1 MWKSNF
7 IQILFKYVISEKIGP
22 RKNLCTWVD
31 GSSNV
36 ETLSSL
42 ELRGEREQ
50 LLVLGVQL
58 RVGLA
63 EDEHL
68 GPPVL
73 GVRRSLFQ
81 AQQTEAGGG
90 QSQTSD
96 SISPLFLGTVNAH
109 SHNFVLKGFY
119 KNAKTRF
126 NLSKTFTA

>member
-1 MWKSNF
+1 LNF
-7 IQILFKYVISEKIGP
+7 NYLGP
-22 RKNLCTWVD
+22 LITWVD

-50 LLVLGVQL
+50 LLVLGMQL
-58 RVGLA
+58 SVGLA

-96 SISPLFLGTVNAH
+96 SISPLFLSTANTH
-109 SHNFVLKGFY
+109 CHNQNLVSNGFY
-119 KNAKTRF
+119 KKYLRDIFKAE
-126 NLSKTFTA
+126 